1 MKVTEKDMEL
11 INQLSTKNLTEK
23 DIYAFRLVACDNQID
38 RDFERFDDTS
48 LEQMAEMY
56 VGKTV
61 LKDHNLIT
69 DNQSARIYRA
79 EVASVED
86 GLKQLIVYAYVPRI
100 DSMKD
105 FIDLIETG
113 VKKEVSVG
121 CAVQNRECSICGSKV
136 GYCSHRP
143 GKVYEGKTCCGV
155 LKKITDVYEISFVA
169 VPAQK
174 GAGVIKSFI
183 ADEKKQAENYDQ
195 LEIDLIEFEIY
206 NFERMFDQNEN

>member
-61 LKDHNLIT
+61 LKDHNPIT

-143 GKVYEGKTCCGV
+143 GKVYEGKTCCASRGS
-155 LKKITDVYEISFVA
+155 E
-169 VPAQK
+169 
-174 GAGVIKSFI
+174 
-183 ADEKKQAENYDQ
+183 EKPS
-195 LEIDLIEFEIY
+195 LP
-206 NFERMFDQNEN
+206 